1 MKLLVLAVKHCHS
14 SASRGFITQKIKQMK
29 KIRNILESKGHHVYS
44 VTPET
49 SVYDALHIM
58 MDKNISSLLIMENE
72 VLKGIFT
79 ERDYARKLV
88 LQGKSSKDTTIGE
101 IMTTNLFTITLTES
115 IDHCMEMMSRH
126 HIRHLPV
133 IDNHR
138 VTGMISIGDV
148 VKFIIEDQKRTIQ
161 QLESYIA
168 S

>member
-1 MKLLVLAVKHCHS
+1 
-14 SASRGFITQKIKQMK
+14 MK
-29 KIRNILESKGHHVYS
+29 KIRHILEDKGHQVYS

-58 MDKNISSLLIMENE
+58 MEKNISSLLIMESE

-88 LQGKSSKDTTIGE
+88 LMGRSSKETPIGD
-101 IMTTNLFTITLTES
+101 IMTANLHTISLNES
-115 IDHCMEMMSRH
+115 IDHCMEMMSNH
-126 HIRHLPV
+126 KIRHLPV
-133 IDNHR
+133 IDNNR
-138 VTGMISIGDV
+138 VTGMVSIGDV